1 MWRENAQRSLQQ
13 EGGRAMKGRGQS
25 AHHNVGGVKVDAQ
38 ASGTGGQQED
48 ELLAALRIEAINLR
62 LSVLSGGVTCA
73 WSFSDHAHL
82 PALFL
87 HGVG

>member
-1 MWRENAQRSLQQ
+1 
-13 EGGRAMKGRGQS
+13 MKGRGQS
-25 AHHNVGGVKVDAQ
+25 AHNNVGGVKVDAQ

-73 WSFSDHAHL
+73 
-82 PALFL
+82 
-87 HGVG
+87 